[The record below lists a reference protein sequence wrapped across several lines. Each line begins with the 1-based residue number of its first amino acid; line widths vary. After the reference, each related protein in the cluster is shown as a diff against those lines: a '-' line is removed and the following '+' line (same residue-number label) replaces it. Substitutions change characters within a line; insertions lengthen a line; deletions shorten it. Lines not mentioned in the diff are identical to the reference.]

1 MFRGIN
7 PINLDAKGRMALP
20 AKYRERL
27 LQSSEGNL
35 VVTIDPT
42 NAVKEPC
49 LLLYPLPE
57 WELIQAK
64 IDALSSFNPA
74 SRKVQRLL
82 VGHADDVMMDAS
94 GRILLPST
102 LRQFSHME
110 KRVVLIGQGKKFE
123 IWDEATWNASRQS
136 WLEEAVNE
144 DESLPAE
151 LDSLSL

>member
-7 PINLDAKGRMALP
+7 QINLDAKGRLALP

-27 LQSSEGNL
+27 IEGCEGNL

-42 NAVKEPC
+42 NSVKEPC
-49 LLLYPLPE
+49 LLLYPLSE
-57 WELIQAK
+57 WEAIQTK

-82 VGHADDVMMDAS
+82 VGHADDVVMDAS
-94 GRILLPST
+94 GRILLSAA
-102 LRQFSHME
+102 LREFGHMD

-123 IWDEATWNASRQS
+123 IWDEATWNTSRQA
-136 WLEEAVNE
+136 WLDEAVNE
-144 DESLPAE
+144 TESLPAE

>member
-1 MFRGIN
+1 LFRGIN
-7 PINLDAKGRMALP
+7 QVNLDTKGRMALP

-27 LQSSEGNL
+27 QSICDGNL

-42 NAVKEPC
+42 NSAREPC

-57 WELIQAK
+57 WEVIQEK
-64 IDALSSFNPA
+64 IDALSSFNPV

-82 VGHADDVMMDAS
+82 VGHADDLVMDGN
-94 GRILLPST
+94 GRILLPAA
-102 LRQFSHME
+102 LREFARMD

-123 IWDEATWNASRQS
+123 LWDETTWNESRQS
-136 WLEEAVNE
+136 WLEAAVNE
-144 DESLPAE
+144 SESLPSE